1 MKFNGYHVLVWLGRL
16 EDSHFID
23 LLLKG
28 LDELAEFDYVDVSW
42 NSWAVNNNVLKSI
55 IIYLF
60 TFLHIVLRVSS
71 PKLFNCSLQL
81 RKILIKMALFH
92 FIILIIIS

>member
-1 MKFNGYHVLVWLGRL
+1 MRTDSCSQQLIDQAKLRLYLIEPPPLEVFGEFSSIRRGMKFNGYHVLVWLGRL

-42 NSWAVNNNVLKSI
+42 NSWA
-55 IIYLF
+55 
-60 TFLHIVLRVSS
+60 
-71 PKLFNCSLQL
+71 
-81 RKILIKMALFH
+81 A
-92 FIILIIIS
+92 